1 MHTSNAPVWNP
12 QNLME
17 ALALRAEHPKATV
30 LAGGT
35 DIMVFV
41 EAGALQMDEVLNLW
55 SCDELRGI
63 DDTDDGIR
71 IGALTTWTD
80 IRQDSRLPDA
90 LRECARTVGA
100 EQIQNRGTVGGNIVN
115 ASPAGDSLPLWLALD
130 ATLEVAS
137 VRGTRMISASDFW
150 TGYRTTALAGDELL
164 LAVHIRV
171 DASDRITYRKVGTRM
186 AQAISKVVLGGR
198 IQVDNDGQVT
208 HARLALGSVGP
219 VPLRLKSV
227 EDALLG
233 KPIHSSAADSVAKDI
248 TPIDDIRSTAD
259 YRRTVATR
267 IVRSWLK
274 REAGEP

>member
-1 MHTSNAPVWNP
+1 
-12 QNLME
+12 ME
-17 ALALRAEHPKATV
+17 ALALRAEHPNATV

-35 DIMVFV
+35 DIMVFI
-41 EAGALQMDEVLNLW
+41 EGGSLQLDEVLNLW
-55 SCDELRGI
+55 SCDELRSI
-63 DDTDDGIR
+63 EKTSDGIR
-71 IGALTTWTD
+71 IGALNTWTD
-80 IRQDSRLPDA
+80 IRHDERLPDA

-130 ATLEVAS
+130 AVLEVAS
-137 VRGTRMISASDFW
+137 VRGTRMVPASEFW
-150 TGYRTTALAGDELL
+150 TGYRTTALAADELL
-164 LAVHIRV
+164 LAVHIGIY
-171 DASDRITYRKVGTRM
+171 DTDRITYRKVGTRM

-198 IQVDNDGQVT
+198 LQVQEGRVT

-219 VPLRLKSV
+219 VPLRLPSV
-227 EDALLG
+227 EAALLG
-233 KPIHSSAADSVAKDI
+233 QPIHSSAADAVAQDI